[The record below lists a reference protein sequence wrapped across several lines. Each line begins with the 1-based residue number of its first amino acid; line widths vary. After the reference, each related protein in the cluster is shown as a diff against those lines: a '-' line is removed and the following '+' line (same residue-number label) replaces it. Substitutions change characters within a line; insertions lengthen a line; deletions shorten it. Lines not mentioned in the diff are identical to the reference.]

1 MKCANISGQME
12 IFIAYK
18 VLFLRINIV
27 GNSVAVH
34 IVSPGMDEGNA
45 TAVNSSSVKD
55 EIGLQIAE
63 KFILSS
69 LLI

>member
-1 MKCANISGQME
+1 MKCANISEQME
-12 IFIAYK
+12 IVIAYK
-18 VLFLRINIV
+18 VMFLRINTV

-34 IVSPGMDEGNA
+34 TVSPCMDEGDA
-45 TAVNSSSVKD
+45 TAVNSSSVTD